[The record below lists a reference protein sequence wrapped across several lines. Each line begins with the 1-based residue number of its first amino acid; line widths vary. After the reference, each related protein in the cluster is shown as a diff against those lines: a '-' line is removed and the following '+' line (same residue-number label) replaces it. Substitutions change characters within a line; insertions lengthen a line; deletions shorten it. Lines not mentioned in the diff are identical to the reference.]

1 MVLHWNLKRVLRQY
15 RSIKAAAF
23 EDGVDAAAIRINLA
37 AQIQAMVN
45 GTTAALV
52 PHLQYAL
59 RHIGV
64 LPDPVIVQAQVQGFL
79 CFQTD
84 RDIFARLQVG
94 K

>member
-1 MVLHWNLKRVLRQY
+1 
-15 RSIKAAAF
+15 
-23 EDGVDAAAIRINLA
+23 
-37 AQIQAMVN
+37 MVN

-52 PHLQYAL
+52 PYLQYAL

-79 CFQTD
+79 CFQAD

-94 K
+94 KKPFTHCIEQQAGLLGKI